1 MGSTSASSRMLH
13 TPLCDML
20 GIRYPIIQAPM
31 AGGFTTPELVAA
43 VTNAGGLGML
53 AGLGIP
59 PERLRE
65 LIGTIRD
72 LTSGPFG
79 VNFLIPAPNPPSEGN
94 RDGATTQRFLD
105 QFRAELG
112 LTPGTPDVVPPP
124 DVLAEQMDEIFT
136 SRVPIIS
143 FALGDP
149 GRFVERAH
157 AAGTRVVATVTTVAE
172 AQQVAAEGVDLI
184 VAQGAEAG
192 GHQSTFTPGE
202 EGTVPLV
209 GTLALVP
216 QVTDAVHVPVVA
228 SGGIMDGRGL
238 VAALALGALGA
249 QLGTRFL
256 LAHESG
262 TSPTHRQALI
272 AANETDAVV
281 TRAFT
286 GRAARGI
293 RNRFIAE
300 YERAGVEPLVWPLQ
314 RAAAQDIYAAAQSR
328 GEKDYMPLW
337 AGQGLR
343 LATQEQGA
351 AEIVAELVAQARAE
365 IDQLARFTS

>member
-1 MGSTSASSRMLH
+1 MGSASPASPILH
-13 TPLCDML
+13 TPLCDPL

-43 VTNAGGLGML
+43 VANAGGLGML
-53 AGLGIP
+53 AGMGIP

-65 LIGTIRD
+65 LIRTIRG

-79 VNFLIPAPNPPSEGN
+79 VNFLIPAPIEGN
-94 RDGATTQRFLD
+94 RDGVTTQSFLD
-105 QFRAELG
+105 RFRADLG
-112 LTPGTPDVVPPP
+112 LPPGRPDVAPPP
-124 DVLAEQMDEIFT
+124 DVLDEQIEEVFNA
-136 SRVPIIS
+136 RVPIVS
-143 FALGDP
+143 VALGDP

-172 AQQVAAEGVDLI
+172 AQQVAAEGVDMI

-202 EGTVPLV
+202 QGAVPLV

-216 QVTDAVHVPVVA
+216 QIVDAVRVPVVA
-228 SGGIMDGRGL
+228 SGGIMDGRGI
-238 VAALALGALGA
+238 VAVLALGALGA

-272 AANETDAVV
+272 AANETDTVV

-300 YERAGVEPLVWPLQ
+300 YERAGAEPLAWPLQ
-314 RAAAQDIYAAAQSR
+314 RAAAQDVYAAAQSR
-328 GEKDYMPLW
+328 GEGDYMPLW

-365 IDQLARFTS
+365 IERLARFTS

>member
-1 MGSTSASSRMLH
+1 MGSASTASPTLH
-13 TPLCDML
+13 TPLCDL
-20 GIRYPIIQAPM
+20 VAIRYPIIQAPM

-53 AGLGIP
+53 AGMGSP
-59 PERLRE
+59 PGRLRE
-65 LIGTIRD
+65 LIGAIRD

-79 VNFLIPAPNPPSEGN
+79 VNFLIPAPSASGQGD

-105 QFRAELG
+105 RFRAELG
-112 LTPGTPDVVPPP
+112 LPPGTPDVAPPP
-124 DVLAEQMDEIFT
+124 DLLDEQLDVVCNA
-136 SRVPIIS
+136 RVPIVS

-149 GRFVERAH
+149 ARFVERAH
-157 AAGTRVVATVTTVAE
+157 AAGSRVVATVTTVAE

-202 EGTVPLV
+202 QGAVPLV

-216 QVTDAVHVPVVA
+216 QVTDAVQVPVVA
-228 SGGIMDGRGL
+228 SGGIMDGRGI

-262 TSPTHRQALI
+262 TSPAHRHALL
-272 AANETDAVV
+272 AANETDTVM

-286 GRAARGI
+286 GRVARGI
-293 RNRFIAE
+293 LNRFIAE
-300 YERAGVEPLVWPLQ
+300 YERAGAEPLAWPLQ
-314 RAAAQDIYAAAQSR
+314 RAAAQDIYAAAQAR
-328 GEKDYMPLW
+328 GAGDYMPLW

-351 AEIVAELVAQARAE
+351 AAIVAELVAQACAQIERFA
-365 IDQLARFTS
+365 QFTS

>member
-1 MGSTSASSRMLH
+1 MGSTSTTSSRLH
-13 TPLCDML
+13 TPLCDLL

-53 AGLGIP
+53 AGTGIP
-59 PERLRE
+59 PEQLRE
-65 LIGTIRD
+65 LIRAIRG

-79 VNFLIPAPNPPSEGN
+79 VNFLIPAPSEEGN
-94 RDGATTQRFLD
+94 RNVVTTQRFLD
-105 QFRAELG
+105 HFREELA
-112 LTPGTPDVVPPP
+112 LPPGPSDLDPSP
-124 DVLAEQMDEIFT
+124 DVLDEQLEVVFDA
-136 SRVPIIS
+136 RVPITS

-149 GRFVERAH
+149 SQFVERAH
-157 AAGTRVVATVTTVAE
+157 GAESRVVATVTMVAE
-172 AQQVAAEGVDLI
+172 AQQVAAAGVDLI

-192 GHQSTFTPGE
+192 GHQSTFTPSEHGA
-202 EGTVPLV
+202 VPLV

-216 QVTDAVHVPVVA
+216 QVTDAVRVPVVA
-228 SGGIMDGRGL
+228 SGGIMDGRGIA
-238 VAALALGALGA
+238 AALALGALGA

-262 TSPTHRQALI
+262 TTPMYRHALI
-272 AANETDAVV
+272 GADETDTAVTSV
-281 TRAFT
+281 FT

-293 RNRFIAE
+293 RNHFIAE
-300 YERAGVEPLVWPLQ
+300 YERAGSEPLAWPLQ

-328 GEKDYMPLW
+328 GAGEYMPLW

-351 AEIVAELVAQARAE
+351 AEMVAELVAQTCTEFER
-365 IDQLARFTS
+365 LARFTS

>member
-1 MGSTSASSRMLH
+1 MG
-13 TPLCDML
+13 
-20 GIRYPIIQAPM
+20 
-31 AGGFTTPELVAA
+31 V
-43 VTNAGGLGML
+43 
-53 AGLGIP
+53 P

-65 LIGTIRD
+65 LIRTIRG

-79 VNFLIPAPNPPSEGN
+79 VNFLIPAPSAPSEEGN
-94 RDGATTQRFLD
+94 HDGATTQRFLD
-105 QFRAELG
+105 RFRAELG
-112 LTPGTPDVVPPP
+112 LPPGTPDVAPPH
-124 DVLAEQMDEIFT
+124 DVLDEQLEVAFDA
-136 SRVPIIS
+136 RVPVTS

-157 AAGTRVVATVTTVAE
+157 GAGSRVVATVTTVAE
-172 AQQVAAEGVDLI
+172 ARQVAAAGVDLL

-192 GHQSTFTPGE
+192 GHQSTFTPSEHGA
-202 EGTVPLV
+202 VPLV

-228 SGGIMDGRGL
+228 SGGIMDGRGIA
-238 VAALALGALGA
+238 AALALGALGA

-262 TSPTHRQALI
+262 TSPIHRQALI
-272 AANETDAVV
+272 AANETDTAV

-300 YERAGVEPLVWPLQ
+300 YERAGTEPLAWPLQ
-314 RAAAQDIYAAAQSR
+314 RAAAQDIYAAAQAR
-328 GEKDYMPLW
+328 GMGDYMPLW

-343 LATQEQGA
+343 LATQEQGG
-351 AEIVAELVAQARAE
+351 AEMIAELVAQACAE
-365 IDQLARFTS
+365 IERLARFTS

>member
-1 MGSTSASSRMLH
+1 MSSPSTASPMLH
-13 TPLCDML
+13 TPLCDL
-20 GIRYPIIQAPM
+20 LDIRYPIIQAPM

-53 AGLGIP
+53 AGTAIP
-59 PERLRE
+59 PQRLRD
-65 LIGTIRD
+65 LVRAIRG

-79 VNFLIPAPNPPSEGN
+79 VNFLIPAPTAPSEDN

-105 QFRAELG
+105 RFRTELG
-112 LTPGTPDVVPPP
+112 LTPGSPDIAPPP
-124 DVLAEQMDEIFT
+124 DLVNEQIEEVFNA
-136 SRVPIIS
+136 RVPIVS

-157 AAGTRVVATVTTVAE
+157 AAGSKVVATVTTVAE
-172 AQQVAAEGVDLI
+172 AQQVAAQRVDLI

-192 GHQSTFTPGE
+192 GHQSTFMPGE
-202 EGTVPLV
+202 HGAVPLI

-216 QVTDAVHVPVVA
+216 QVADAVPVPVVA

-262 TSPTHRQALI
+262 TSPTHRRALLT
-272 AANETDAVV
+272 ATETDTVV
-281 TRAFT
+281 TRVFT
-286 GRAARGI
+286 GRAARAI
-293 RNRFIAE
+293 RNRFVAE
-300 YERAGVEPLVWPLQ
+300 YERAGAEPLAWPWQ
-314 RAAAQDIYAAAQSR
+314 RAAALDIYTAAQAR
-328 GEKDYMPLW
+328 GVGDYMTMW

-343 LATQEQGA
+343 LAAQEQGA
-351 AEIVAELVAQARAE
+351 AEIVAELVAQAHTEFER
-365 IDQLARFTS
+365 LARFTS

>member
-1 MGSTSASSRMLH
+1 MAATSPGSPSLH
-13 TPLCDML
+13 TPLCDLL

-43 VTNAGGLGML
+43 VANAGGLGML
-53 AGLGIP
+53 AGAGVSP
-59 PERLRE
+59 ARLRE
-65 LIGTIRD
+65 LIGAIRA

-79 VNFLIPAPNPPSEGN
+79 VNFLIPAPVEGN
-94 RDGATTQRFLD
+94 SDVTTTQRFLD
-105 QFRAELG
+105 GFRAELG
-112 LTPGTPDVVPPP
+112 LPPGKPDVTAPL
-124 DVLAEQMDEIFT
+124 DVLDDQLEVVLTANA
-136 SRVPIIS
+136 PIVS

-149 GRFVERAH
+149 ARFVERAH
-157 AAGTRVVATVTTVAE
+157 AAGARVMATVTTVAE
-172 AQQVAAEGVDLI
+172 ALHVAAEGVDVI

-202 EGTVPLV
+202 RGAVPLV

-216 QVTDAVHVPVVA
+216 QVVDAVRVPVVA
-228 SGGIMDGRGL
+228 SGGIMDGRGI
-238 VAALALGALGA
+238 VAALALGAGA
-249 QLGTRFL
+249 AQMGTRFL
-256 LAHESG
+256 LAHEAG

-300 YERAGVEPLVWPLQ
+300 YERVGAEPLAWPLQ
-314 RAAAQDIYAAAQSR
+314 RAAAQDVYGAAQSR
-328 GEKDYMPLW
+328 GAADYMPLW

-343 LATQEQGA
+343 LATREQGA

-365 IDQLARFTS
+365 IERLARFTS